1 MRSWLA
7 SDARSRAFPGLRLDS
22 LTVPDMFDEFME
34 ELRRRQAEATG
45 RRRPQPGADREED
58 SISDD
63 DPESAASDDVQDG
76 PRGTATDDGPILVE
90 DDEPEP
96 IRPTLGRR
104 PGRGGR
110 PPQPPRRGRNV
121 GGPGDGGPSIRRQ
134 IALALAVIIGIFV
147 LLMLV
152 FGLELWTDAIW
163 YTSVGFGEV
172 LFTRLRIQGL
182 LFLGG
187 AAATLAILFFNLWLA
202 GRLLP
207 PSDEGA
213 GGGSLRSF
221 IDRLNEAAQSAERAR
236 QGRPTGPWDPRPG
249 QRQPVDVSPI
259 DLPDP
264 TPIGRAIIAVVAVF
278 IAVTVGGA
286 LSSSWETIALWANRV
301 PYALNGSP
309 VTDPIFGRDISFF
322 LFELPFLRFLQ
333 ATFIGLVIASLVIAG
348 ARYLV
353 AALADRAVFTT
364 GVRVHL
370 GVLAGLFL
378 VAIAVGYQLD
388 KFELVYSTRGIATGV
403 SYTDYHAQLLAFD
416 VLTGLSA
423 IAAAFLVGGALSR
436 VAWPLALT
444 LAVWFLASIG
454 IGRLYPAAIQQF
466 TVKPNEFAQE
476 QPFIANNIAMTRLAF
491 DLNNWEVRDYQGEEP
506 LTEAAIQEHQS
517 TFLNA
522 RLWDYRP
529 LGETLDQLQTVRQ
542 YYDFTDVDTDRY
554 NLGEDYRQVML
565 SVRELA
571 LDKNPLATG
580 WVNER
585 VIYTHGIGV
594 AMVPVN
600 EVASQGQPRLVI
612 ENLPPASSQGAPE
625 IKEPRVYFGERPSSY
640 VVVGARQAEFDY
652 PRGQTAGGA
661 DVPVET
667 RWTGTT
673 GIKLDTTLAR
683 LLFALRFGDLNL
695 LISDQVTS
703 DSQLLF
709 HRSLSDRLP
718 RIAPF
723 LRYDHDPYAV
733 IDGAG
738 RLAYIQDAY
747 TTSDRFPHSQPFDPS
762 NVANSTLGDE
772 SFNYIRNS
780 VKIVEDAYD
789 GTLSFYVND
798 PEDPLIRAWQGV
810 FPTVFKPMSE
820 FPADLRPHLRVP
832 EELFNVETQV
842 YGRYHVQNEL
852 TFYQQDDLWTV
863 PSTKTN
869 EQSLPNEAYYVVM
882 SLPEA
887 VNPEFLLLQPMIPK
901 DRPNMIAWVAARNDG
916 DAYGQTR
923 VYRFPTGT
931 SVFGPAQIEA
941 QIDADPEISAQIS
954 LWNASGSEVVRG
966 NLIVVPVGD
975 SIVYLQPVYLRSTST
990 KFPAFQKIIVASPTT
1005 VVWGNTLR
1013 DALDQLLRD
1022 QAGGPGPGPSPGPT
1036 PTPGASPTPTPTG
1049 SPGPGPTPPPGDVA
1063 ALVEFANLHFEL
1075 AQQALRDGNFA
1086 KYGEE
1091 IALVEQALSQLDAL
1105 VSSSPAPSASP

>member
-1 MRSWLA
+1 
-7 SDARSRAFPGLRLDS
+7 
-22 LTVPDMFDEFME
+22 VPDTFDEFME

-45 RRRPQPGADREED
+45 RRRPPAGGDGEED
-58 SISDD
+58 PISDD
-63 DPESAASDDVQDG
+63 DPESVFVDATDG
-76 PRGTATDDGPILVE
+76 PPDDEANDDPDLV
-90 DDEPEP
+90 DSDEPEP
-96 IRPTLGRR
+96 IRPAAGRG
-104 PGRGGR
+104 PGRGAR
-110 PPQPPRRGRNV
+110 PPLGPRRRGTL
-121 GGPGDGGPSIRRQ
+121 GGPGDGRRSIRRQ
-134 IALALAVIIGIFV
+134 IAIGVAIILGIFIV
-147 LLMLV
+147 LMAV
-152 FGLELWTDAIW
+152 VGLELWTDAIW
-163 YTSVGFGEV
+163 YTSVGFGDV
-172 LFTRLRIQGL
+172 FFNRLRIQGL
-182 LFLGG
+182 LFAGG
-187 AAATLAILFFNLWLA
+187 AAATLAILLFNLWLA

-207 PSDEGA
+207 PA
-213 GGGSLRSF
+213 GDGSIGGSLRSLV
-221 IDRLNEAAQSAERAR
+221 DRLNEAAESAQRGT
-236 QGRPTGPWDPRPG
+236 QGRPTGPFDPRRPG
-249 QRQPVDVSPI
+249 QRPPIEVSPI

-264 TPIGRAIIAVVAVF
+264 TPIGRVVIGIVCVF

-286 LSSSWETIALWANRV
+286 LASNWETIALWANRV
-301 PYALNGSP
+301 PYAANGGAA

-333 ATFIGLVIASLVIAG
+333 VTLIGLVIASLVVAA

-353 AALADRAVFTT
+353 GALANRAVFSTA
-364 GVRVHL
+364 VRVHL

-378 VAIAVGYQLD
+378 LVIAIGYQLD
-388 KFELVYSTRGIATGV
+388 KFELVYSDRGIASGV

-444 LAVWFLASIG
+444 AAVWFLASIG

-491 DLNNWEVRDYQGEEP
+491 DLNGWDVHDYNGDAP
-506 LTEAAIQEHQS
+506 LTEAAIQEHQA

-529 LGETLDQLQTVRQ
+529 LGDTIDQLQTVRQ
-542 YYDFTDVDTDRY
+542 YYAFTDVDTDRY
-554 NLGEDYRQVML
+554 KLGADTRQVML
-565 SVRELA
+565 SARELA
-571 LDKNPLATG
+571 LEKNPLATG

-594 AMVPVN
+594 AMAPVN
-600 EVASQGQPRLVI
+600 DVASQGQPRLVI
-612 ENLPPASSQGAPE
+612 ENLPPVSTQGAPP
-625 IKEPRVYFGERPSSY
+625 ITEPRIYFGERPSSY
-640 VVVGARQAEFDY
+640 VVVGARQHEFDY

-667 RWTGTT
+667 SWTGKT

-723 LRYDHDPYAV
+723 LRYDHDPYVV
-733 IDGAG
+733 INGAG
-738 RLAYIQDAY
+738 RLVYIQDAY
-747 TTSDRFPHSQPFDPS
+747 TTSDRFPHAQPFDPTDLTP
-762 NVANSTLGDE
+762 TLGPE
-772 SFNYIRNS
+772 PLNYIRNS

-789 GTLSFYVND
+789 GTMSFYVND
-798 PEDPLIRAWQGV
+798 PNDPLIRAWQGV
-810 FPTVFKPMSE
+810 FPTLFRPMSE
-820 FPADLRPHLRVP
+820 FPADLRPHIRVP
-832 EELFNVETQV
+832 EDLFNVQTSV

-863 PSTKTN
+863 PSTTANK
-869 EQSLPNEAYYVVM
+869 QVLPSEAYYVIM

-901 DRPNMIAWVAARNDG
+901 ARPNMIAWVAARNDG
-916 DAYGQTR
+916 ANYGQTR

-931 SVFGPAQIEA
+931 SVFGPEQIEA
-941 QIDADPEISAQIS
+941 RIDSQREISAQIT
-954 LWNASGSEVVRG
+954 LWNTSGSEVIRG

-1005 VVWGNTLR
+1005 VVWGDTLR
-1013 DALDQLLRD
+1013 QALDQLLTA
-1022 QAGGPGPGPSPGPT
+1022 QTGGAGPGSSPGPT
-1036 PTPGASPTPTPTG
+1036 PTPGPGGTPSPSG
-1049 SPGPGPTPPPGDVA
+1049 SPGPGPTPPSGDVA
-1063 ALVEFANLHFEL
+1063 ALVEYANQHFEL

-1086 KYGEE
+1086 RYGEE
-1091 IALVEQALSQLDAL
+1091 IALVQQALSQLNAL
-1105 VSSSPAPSASP
+1105 VGASTGPSPAPSANP